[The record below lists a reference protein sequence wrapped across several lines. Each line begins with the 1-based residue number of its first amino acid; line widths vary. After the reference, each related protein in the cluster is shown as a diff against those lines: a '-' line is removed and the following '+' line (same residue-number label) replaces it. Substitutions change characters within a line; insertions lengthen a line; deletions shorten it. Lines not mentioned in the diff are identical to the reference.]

1 MSTIQ
6 IRIWE
11 EEKAAA
17 QELFAK
23 FWMNLSTAVKAFLN
37 TSLAINAPALTFSK
51 PVKLTKNWF
60 TEAFEKRMVKETE
73 RAKKYWKVY
82 TWTTEEMFEDILW
95 PNWR

>member
-11 EEKAAA
+11 AEKLAA
-17 QELFAK
+17 QELFSK
-23 FWMNLSTAVKAFLN
+23 FWMNLSTAFKTFIS
-37 TSLAINAPALTFSK
+37 TSIELWAPALTFSK
-51 PVKLTKNWF
+51 PVKITENWF

-73 RAKKYWKVY
+73 RAKKHWKRY
-82 TWTTEEMFEDILW
+82 DSTEEMFEDILW